1 VALGTYTWPVNIT
14 VPAGTSASAP
24 FMVTPLIG
32 SIMVASVEVRIPR
45 GHNGLTGL
53 SINDSGTQIL
63 PYSNTTEWITGSDER
78 LQFDLGQET
87 DTGLQLVG
95 YNLDVFA
102 HTFYVRIIGQYMVV
116 SNPADLADE
125 QIVPIS

>member
-1 VALGTYTWPVNIT
+1 
-14 VPAGTSASAP
+14 
-24 FMVTPLIG
+24 
-32 SIMVASVEVRIPR
+32 MVASVEVRIPR